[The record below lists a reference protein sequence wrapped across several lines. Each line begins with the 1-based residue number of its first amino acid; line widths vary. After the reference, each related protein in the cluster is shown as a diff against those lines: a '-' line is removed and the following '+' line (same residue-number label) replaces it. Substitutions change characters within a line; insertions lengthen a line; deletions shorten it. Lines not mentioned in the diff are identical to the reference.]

1 MTARIL
7 VVDDVPANVE
17 LLKAK
22 LESKFFLVTSA
33 SDGPAALEAAHS
45 LRPDIILLDVMMP
58 EMDGFEVCRRLKAD
72 QATSHIPV
80 IMVTALSEREYRIRG
95 LQAGADDFL
104 TKPTRDLPL
113 VARLKS
119 LARLKVMTD
128 EWRARLSTIREL
140 GIEVPGSEFELP
152 DKPGQLAIFES
163 DRLEADSMTSVLR
176 DEGHTV
182 TSLSD
187 DGADVEAISADA
199 AIVGLSSEPASGLR
213 LVSRL
218 RASEAT
224 RQTPILAAVP
234 DGADEMIAEVLEL
247 GASDYL
253 SKPVELVE
261 LCARMRT
268 QIRRGR
274 YQRLLSRHYKDGLKL
289 ALQDELTGLYNRR
302 YLTHHLQRLLGEAQE
317 RGKPVSAAMID
328 IDHFKKINDANGH
341 GFGDLVLR
349 ALAERIAEAMR
360 PSDTL
365 ARLGG
370 EEFVAI
376 MPEASEREARDVAE
390 RLRLRIAELPF
401 EFDDLEM
408 PLSVTISCG
417 VACAE
422 PGTRDT
428 DGLLR
433 LADQALYRAKKNG
446 RNQVAAAS
454 ELDL

>member
-17 LLKAK
+17 LLTAK
-22 LESKFFLVTSA
+22 LENKFFLVTSA
-33 SDGPAALEAAHS
+33 GDGPSALDAARS

-58 EMDGFEVCRRLKAD
+58 GMDGFEVCRRLKAD
-72 QATSHIPV
+72 RSTSHIPV
-80 IMVTALSEREYRIRG
+80 VMVTALSEREYRIRG
-95 LQAGADDFL
+95 LDAGADDFL

-119 LARLKVMTD
+119 LARLKIMTD
-128 EWRARLSTIREL
+128 EWRARLSTIQEL
-140 GIEVPGSEFELP
+140 GIDVPGSEFELP
-152 DKPGQLAIFES
+152 DRPGRLIICEP
-163 DRLEADSMTSVLR
+163 DKLEAESMASVLAE
-176 DEGHTV
+176 EGHTV
-182 TSLSD
+182 TPVSD
-187 DGADVEAISADA
+187 DIASMEKMSADA
-199 AIVGLSSEPASGLR
+199 VIIGLSSDPANGLR

-224 RQTPILAAVP
+224 RQMPILAAVP
-234 DGADEMIAEVLEL
+234 DGADEMVAEVLEL

-253 SKPVELVE
+253 AKPVELVE

-274 YQRLLSRHYKDGLKL
+274 YQRLLSLHYRDGLKL

-302 YLTHHLQRLLGEAQE
+302 YLTHHLERLLGEAAD
-317 RGKPVSAAMID
+317 RGKPLSAAMID

-349 ALAERIAEAMR
+349 ALAERIADSMR

-370 EEFVAI
+370 EEFVAV
-376 MPEASEREARDVAE
+376 MPEASEPEAREVAE

-401 EFDDLEM
+401 EFTDLQT
-408 PLSVTISCG
+408 PLPVTISCG

-422 PGTRDT
+422 PGTEDT

-446 RNQVAAAS
+446 RNQVATAS
-454 ELDL
+454 ELGS

>member
-7 VVDDVPANVE
+7 VVDDVPANVA

-22 LESKFFLVTSA
+22 LESRFFLVSSA
-33 SDGPAALEAAHS
+33 SDGPAALQAAQS

-58 EMDGFEVCRRLKAD
+58 GMDGFEVCRRLKAD
-72 QATSHIPV
+72 ETTSHIPV
-80 IMVTALSEREYRIRG
+80 IMITALSEREYRIRG
-95 LQAGADDFL
+95 LEAGADDFL
-104 TKPTRDLPL
+104 TKPTRDQPL
-113 VARLKS
+113 IARLKS

-140 GIEVPGSEFELP
+140 GIDVPGSEFDLP
-152 DKPGQLAIFES
+152 DKPGHLIICEP
-163 DRLEADSMTSVLR
+163 DGLEVDSMASVLR
-176 DEGHTV
+176 DDGHKV
-182 TSLSD
+182 TILD
-187 DGADVEAISADA
+187 DDAFDAEAVSADA
-199 AIVGLSSEPASGLR
+199 AIIGLSSAPASGLR
-213 LVSRL
+213 LISRL

-224 RQTPILAAVP
+224 RQMPILAAVP
-234 DGADEMIAEVLEL
+234 DGADEMVADVLDL

-274 YQRLLSRHYKDGLKL
+274 YQHLLSRHYKDGLKL

-302 YLTHHLQRLLGEAQE
+302 YLTHHLERLLVEARE

-328 IDHFKKINDANGH
+328 IDHFKKVNDANGH
-341 GFGDLVLR
+341 GFGDRVLR
-349 ALAERIAEAMR
+349 ALAERIADGMR

-370 EEFVAI
+370 EEFVAV
-376 MPEASEREARDVAE
+376 MPEASEEEARDVAE
-390 RLRLRIAELPF
+390 RLRTCIVERPF
-401 EFDDLEM
+401 EFDGLVT

-417 VACAE
+417 IACAE
-422 PGTRDT
+422 PGDQDT